1 MLTFFFGTFCT
12 TRFTACTLLR
22 CATFFGAGLFAV
34 VFCFVEFLVCPGLS
48 FFTILFALYHTSSV
62 YKTY

>member
-12 TRFTACTLLR
+12 TRFTACTFLCCVALFV
-22 CATFFGAGLFAV
+22 AVFFFAK
-34 VFCFVEFLVCPGLS
+34 FLVCLDSS
-48 FFTILFALYHTSSV
+48 FFTILLALYHTSSV